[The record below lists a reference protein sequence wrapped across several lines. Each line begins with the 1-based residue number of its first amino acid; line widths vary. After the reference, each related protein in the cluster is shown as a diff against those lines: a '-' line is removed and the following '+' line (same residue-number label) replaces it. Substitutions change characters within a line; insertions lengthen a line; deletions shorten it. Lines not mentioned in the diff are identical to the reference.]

1 MAFTTFRLLQ
11 RLFCFG
17 STKRFDKTES
27 TLNSNSNNHVPRP
40 STIPK
45 VTNRVDCPHTRVQD
59 CPPTRVRERNTT
71 NQRGSAPP
79 IPSIYSI
86 TSNHT
91 CVISDEGSLVTAT
104 TAATSQSPSLPPETS
119 VIKTIPSWN
128 DGRPYVLILQADG
141 TIKPPQISFG
151 DYGSF
156 GGQFVPESMMGFLH
170 DLTSAFEVA
179 VSDPLFWAEYISLQR
194 PQPTPL
200 TLASKL
206 TYAVG
211 GATIWFKREDMNEYG
226 THKTRNIIGQLLL
239 ARRMGRTEIVTDC
252 AAAKHGNFTALMC
265 ARLGLRCVVV
275 MGADDAYAQKEDVL
289 EMKMLGAKIVTARST
304 SGMGSLRAAITEAL
318 RYSVCNHE
326 TVYYLMGG
334 PVGPS
339 PLPTVTRTFQ
349 ALLGEEVA
357 VQMHRATGCQ
367 PDVVVAAVGSGCGA
381 VGLFRPFLHRST
393 VRLVGVEGVHAAA
406 LTEGSLGVLQG
417 SRTLM
422 LQNEDGQINDS
433 YSISPDLN
441 LSTVGPEVAYWKSM
455 GRVEIRTATDAD
467 ALDGFQSLLNH
478 EGILTGLDSSHA
490 VKTVLS
496 LAREL
501 GPGKNVVLMVTG
513 SDSIGV
519 RERMLDV

>member
-1 MAFTTFRLLQ
+1 MFRLVQ
-11 RLFCFG
+11 RLLCFG
-17 STKRFDKTES
+17 SPQHFDKADS
-27 TLNSNSNNHVPRP
+27 TLNSNHHAPRP

-45 VTNRVDCPHTRVQD
+45 FTTRVDCPRN
-59 CPPTRVRERNTT
+59 RVRERSTT
-71 NQRGSAPP
+71 RGTAPP
-79 IPSIYSI
+79 ISSIYSI

-91 CVISDEGSLVTAT
+91 CVVSDEGSLVTAT
-104 TAATSQSPSLPPETS
+104 TPATSQNPSLSQEVP
-119 VIKTIPSWN
+119 VIKTITIPSWN
-128 DGRPYVLILQADG
+128 DGKPYVPIMQADG
-141 TIKPPQISFG
+141 TIRPPQISFG

-170 DLTSAFEVA
+170 ELTSVFELA
-179 VSDPLFWAEYISLQR
+179 VSDPSFWAEYATLQR
-194 PQPTPL
+194 SQYTPL

-206 TYAVG
+206 THAAA
-211 GATIWFKREDMNEYG
+211 GATIWLKREDMNEYG

-252 AAAKHGNFTALMC
+252 AAAKHGNFTASMC

-275 MGADDAYAQKEDVL
+275 MGADDACAQEEDVL
-289 EMKMLGAKIVTARST
+289 EMKMLGAKIVTARSP

-357 VQMHRATGCQ
+357 VQMHRVTGCQ
-367 PDVVVAAVGSGCGA
+367 PDAVVTAVGSGCGA

-393 VRLVGVEGVHAAA
+393 VRLVGVEGIHAAA
-406 LTEGSLGVLQG
+406 LTQGSLGVLQG

-441 LSTVGPEVAYWKSM
+441 LSTVGPEVAHWKSM

-478 EGILTGLDSSHA
+478 EGILSGLDSSHA
-490 VKTVLS
+490 VNTVLS

-513 SDSIGV
+513 SDSIGM